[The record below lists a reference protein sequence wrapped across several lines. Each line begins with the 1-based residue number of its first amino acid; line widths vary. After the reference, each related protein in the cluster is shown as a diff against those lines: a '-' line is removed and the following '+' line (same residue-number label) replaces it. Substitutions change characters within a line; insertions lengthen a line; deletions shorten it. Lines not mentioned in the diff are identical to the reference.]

1 MPKIYPAFLVTQVPL
16 KIHAA
21 DSEISVLAHGFPNC
35 ELLHTLIQPTKTS
48 DP

>member
-1 MPKIYPAFLVTQVPL
+1 MPKIYPAYLVTQVPP

-21 DSEISVLAHGFPNC
+21 DSEISVLAHGFPNY
-35 ELLHTLIQPTKTS
+35 ELLHTLIQPEKTS